1 MATVQEKIALM
12 HAKKEHIRLGGG
24 QKRIDKQHEK
34 GKMTARERIEKL
46 FDEDTFVHP
55 IVKACIIH
63 FILAYIHPFVDGN
76 GRTAR
81 ALFYWYVMR
90 RGYWLIEYLS
100 ISGIIYKTKRGYER
114 AFLYTEY
121 DDNDLTY
128 FILYHLRTIRQAL
141 ERLKDYLRRKATENN
156 DAHRLMSVGNM
167 NSRQAQ
173 MVQILREKPDM
184 MFTVREIEQRFAVTN
199 ATARTDLK
207 GLVERGFLVE
217 VAMNKV
223 KRGYVRSADF
233 EARLAGG

>member
-1 MATVQEKIALM
+1 M
-12 HAKKEHIRLGGG
+12 
-24 QKRIDKQHEK
+24 
-34 GKMTARERIEKL
+34 
-46 FDEDTFVHP
+46 
-55 IVKACIIH
+55 
-63 FILAYIHPFVDGN
+63 
-76 GRTAR
+76 
-81 ALFYWYVMR
+81 
-90 RGYWLIEYLS
+90 
-100 ISGIIYKTKRGYER
+100 KRGYER

-121 DDNDLTY
+121 DNNDLTY
-128 FILYHLRTIRQAL
+128 FILYHLRTMRQAL

-223 KRGYVRSADF
+223 KRG
-233 EARLAGG
+233 

>member
-1 MATVQEKIALM
+1 MADL
-12 HAKKEHIRLGGG
+12 
-24 QKRIDKQHEK
+24 
-34 GKMTARERIEKL
+34 ER
-46 FDEDTFVHP
+46 FFNSDDEDTFVHP

-63 FILAYIHPFVDGN
+63 FMLAYIHPFVDGN

-81 ALFYWYVMR
+81 ALFYWYMMR
-90 RGYWLIEYLS
+90 RGYWLIEFLS
-100 ISGIIYKTKRGYER
+100 ISSIIYKTKRGYER